1 MNRFP
6 GQFGQG
12 TGFMQQ
18 VEQGSQ
24 QTFGVLASPTH
35 PSLVPPCPVIDL
47 FFFFFFLLGTQ
58 CPGAGRR
65 WIRPD
70 A

>member
-35 PSLVPPCPVIDL
+35 PSLVPPCPVFDL
-47 FFFFFFLLGTQ
+47 LFSSS
-58 CPGAGRR
+58 C
-65 WIRPD
+65 
-70 A
+70 

>member
-35 PSLVPPCPVIDL
+35 PLSCPAQ
-47 FFFFFFLLGTQ
+47 LLTSFSSSSSY
-58 CPGAGRR
+58 
-65 WIRPD
+65 
-70 A
+70 